1 MSSDDDSSES
11 EGEDVSTTGLIAT
24 RAKRAT
30 AGNLYATLRQNLDD
44 EELQKELLAED
55 EDDVGDY
62 EGSDKD
68 DDDAMSSSGDE
79 DDQGPPAEGDKEDL
93 EGEKELKKAER
104 AQNRKKRKL
113 EEAKKR
119 IPNWQKK
126 RVKLADDAKAED
138 GQPAKPKKKS
148 ERSNWLPTAADA
160 PTRQSSR
167 ASAVA
172 NREMVHTNLKESNER
187 SEKQKTVMS
196 KHKERLK
203 ASQRAPISQEE
214 RFAKAA
220 RIEKETAREF
230 GRWEREEAERQRI
243 REEQLAAKRKRG
255 IDGPVI
261 RHWSGSVLWEGDKIK
276 NKRLHGST
284 NVDEIEDKP
293 KEAESS
299 ADGADGDVSMIDS
312 TAEVSTEKPSNA
324 SSAAPTNAP
333 STPVAMSVATPG
345 FAGSQP
351 LRPPI
356 PAPQSQPAQT
366 ETPSQPSW
374 LDGIHAYANQPDPV
388 ASSSAVP
395 ASQPS
400 IAASPYTPS
409 APSINAPPDQPAPR
423 LPPIAPQPITG
434 PFSAPSQP
442 SVYHGWP
449 ASTGYGQFQI
459 PTPYQQPL
467 PPAPPPPP
475 IKEQARRSL
484 IILEQFE
491 NLETT
496 DKGKKSASKSK
507 DASLE
512 PSQTASTLL
521 PDSYPSFNQEQTR
534 YLTGKLKKLTN
545 TNKAPDMSLLPNA
558 PVKQSCAFTPFPAKF
573 RDPKTGLPYADM
585 LQYKNIQ
592 RILNDGCQW
601 SSLLGCWTGPRYGS
615 IGRSAVGVPEG
626 FCRPVEEEQELSS
639 AGQDVKVEST
649 G

>member
-1 MSSDDDSSES
+1 MSSDEGSSGS
-11 EGEDVSTTGLIAT
+11 EIEDVSTTGLIAT
-24 RAKRAT
+24 RTKRAT
-30 AGNLYATLRQNLDD
+30 AGNLYATLRHNLDD

-79 DDQGPPAEGDKEDL
+79 DDQGPAAEGDKEDL

-104 AQNRKKRKL
+104 AQNKKKRKL

-167 ASAVA
+167 TSAVA

-276 NKRLHGST
+276 NKRLRASQ
-284 NVDEIEDKP
+284 NVDDIEDKP
-293 KEAESS
+293 KETESS
-299 ADGADGDVSMIDS
+299 ADAADGD
-312 TAEVSTEKPSNA
+312 N
-324 SSAAPTNAP
+324 
-333 STPVAMSVATPG
+333 
-345 FAGSQP
+345 
-351 LRPPI
+351 
-356 PAPQSQPAQT
+356 
-366 ETPSQPSW
+366 
-374 LDGIHAYANQPDPV
+374 
-388 ASSSAVP
+388 
-395 ASQPS
+395 
-400 IAASPYTPS
+400 
-409 APSINAPPDQPAPR
+409 
-423 LPPIAPQPITG
+423 
-434 PFSAPSQP
+434 
-442 SVYHGWP
+442 
-449 ASTGYGQFQI
+449 
-459 PTPYQQPL
+459 
-467 PPAPPPPP
+467 
-475 IKEQARRSL
+475 
-484 IILEQFE
+484 
-491 NLETT
+491 
-496 DKGKKSASKSK
+496 
-507 DASLE
+507 
-512 PSQTASTLL
+512 
-521 PDSYPSFNQEQTR
+521 
-534 YLTGKLKKLTN
+534 
-545 TNKAPDMSLLPNA
+545 
-558 PVKQSCAFTPFPAKF
+558 CAFTPFPAKF

-585 LQYKNIQ
+585 LQFKNIQ

-601 SSLLGCWTGPRYGS
+601 SSLLGCWAGPRYGS
-615 IGRSAVGVPEG
+615 IGRSAVGVPDG
-626 FCRPVEEEQELSS
+626 FCRPIEEEHEVR
-639 AGQDVKVEST
+639 ATGQDVMKVENT